1 MRVWLMILVLTLC
14 AGCATRLDLGAASAT
29 PGEGV
34 AAPRPLLNFQSRA
47 LSPRNGGQLVKA
59 DALQAGDILLSATNG
74 VTSVGIRLATLAP
87 VSHASLYVGNGEI
100 VEAVGKG
107 GVRSRPVAEAMNE
120 EAVIVVL
127 RHPNLLPGHGEAIQR
142 FAKENVGKPYDHF
155 GIMLQAPFSLERR
168 LCELPLLPE
177 AVRNACLHGIARIQL
192 GTPDNE
198 RFFCSQLVLEAYRQ
212 AGLPLT
218 TADPRWVSPSD
229 ILHMREGDVAPMRIH
244 QSLTYIGHLKFPDEA
259 AVAQAD

>member
-1 MRVWLMILVLTLC
+1 MRLWLIMLVLALC
-14 AGCATRLDLGAASAT
+14 AGCATRIELDAAVAT
-29 PGEGV
+29 AGED
-34 AAPRPLLNFQSRA
+34 AAGTRPLLNFQNRA
-47 LSPRNGGQLVKA
+47 LSPRNGGQLVRT
-59 DALQAGDILLSATNG
+59 DVLQAGDILLSAANG
-74 VTSVGIRLATLAP
+74 VSSVGIRLATLAP
-87 VSHASLYVGNGEI
+87 VSHASLYIGEGEI

-107 GVRSRPVAEAMNE
+107 VRSRPVADALDE

-127 RHPNLLPGHGEAIQR
+127 RHPNLLPEHGAAIRR
-142 FAKENVGKPYDHF
+142 FAKENVGKPYDHL

-177 AVRNACLHGIARIQL
+177 IVRNACLHGIARIQL

-218 TADPRWVSPSD
+218 SADPRWVSPSD
-229 ILHMREGDVAPMRIH
+229 ILHMREGDVAPLRIH
-244 QSLTYIGHLKFPDEA
+244 QSLTYVGHLKFPDEA